1 MPHRPVSIL
10 CIASFFKGEAF
21 MQQAKLEGCT
31 VYLLTSSQLQQADWP
46 HESIDEIFFVND
58 INGEKGNWNM
68 RDVKNGL
75 AYIMRSRY
83 IDKIVSLDDFDVEK
97 GAELREHFRIPGM
110 GVTTSRYFR
119 DKLAMRVKA
128 LEENIKV
135 PAFISLFNDEVINN
149 YFETVSAPWLIKPRG
164 EASATGIKK
173 LHNAHDA
180 WATIHSLGDNRHQY
194 LIEQFRPGDVFH
206 ADSINAGGKV
216 VFCSVSKYL
225 STPMEVAHG
234 GGVFRSMLIER
245 NSPDE
250 MAIQKIN
257 YEVMKAF
264 GMNYSASHTEF
275 IKDHATGEFVFL
287 ETSSRVGGA
296 NLAEMIEAG
305 TGVNMWREWARL
317 EAAMAVGKKYMPPA
331 AIDLYAGIVV
341 SLSRFECPDTA
352 SFTDTE
358 IVWRMNK
365 NHHIGLIVKAD
376 APEKVKSF
384 LDDYTQRIIKD
395 FHAAMDAP
403 NKSSS

>member
-21 MQQAKLEGCT
+21 IQQAKLEGCT
-31 VYLLTSSQLQQADWP
+31 VYLITSLQLQQADWP

-68 RDVKNGL
+68 RDIKNGL
-75 AYIMRSRY
+75 AYIMRSRH

-149 YFETVSAPWLIKPRG
+149 YFETVSPPWLIKPRG

-180 WATIHSLGDNRHQY
+180 WEIIHSLGDNRHQY

-225 STPMEVAHG
+225 STPMPSKTIIDIVG
-234 GGVFRSMLIER
+234 DNLLNFDYYFFRLKRNFFCPKDLNFILSLWKFVNKKEIRKKMLNI
-245 NSPDE
+245 
-250 MAIQKIN
+250 
-257 YEVMKAF
+257 F
-264 GMNYSASHTEF
+264 C
-275 IKDHATGEFVFL
+275 
-287 ETSSRVGGA
+287 
-296 NLAEMIEAG
+296 
-305 TGVNMWREWARL
+305 W
-317 EAAMAVGKKYMPPA
+317 
-331 AIDLYAGIVV
+331 
-341 SLSRFECPDTA
+341 SL
-352 SFTDTE
+352 
-358 IVWRMNK
+358 
-365 NHHIGLIVKAD
+365 
-376 APEKVKSF
+376 
-384 LDDYTQRIIKD
+384 
-395 FHAAMDAP
+395 
-403 NKSSS
+403 